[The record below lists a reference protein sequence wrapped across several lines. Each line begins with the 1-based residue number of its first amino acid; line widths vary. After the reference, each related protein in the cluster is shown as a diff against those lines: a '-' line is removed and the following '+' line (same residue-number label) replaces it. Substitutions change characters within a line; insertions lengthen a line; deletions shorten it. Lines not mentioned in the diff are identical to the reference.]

1 MYSDGAPKDV
11 LRSILNGKLMHAA
24 DASAFAND
32 TVFCEWAYFID
43 FAEGRI
49 DVHVDGSSEVLDSRS
64 FAEASEEWM
73 WELSGSS
80 DGERAD
86 GEGDGGSCAKHDRI
100 WPVKRI

>member
-1 MYSDGAPKDV
+1 MHEPRYQGMYSDGAPKDV
-11 LRSILNGKLMHAA
+11 LRSILNGKLVHAV

-73 WELSGSS
+73 EELSIAHQMANEQM
-80 DGERAD
+80 EREMAAR
-86 GEGDGGSCAKHDRI
+86 CRA
-100 WPVKRI
+100 